1 MEEIKE
7 FYNLLEQNINQI
19 ANSDI
24 KIILGDFNAKVGKE
38 NIYKPSTGNESLRME
53 TNNNGIK
60 MIQLAISKAFNVRSA
75 TFPHKDIHKET
86 WYLADGRIGNQRD
99 HVLISKRFRSAIR
112 DIRALRGPATGSDNN
127 LLKINFRVKLRGKI
141 EKKYN
146 EKRKIVNIFQ
156 NSKWKQEYAIELN
169 NRFEILENMED

>member
-1 MEEIKE
+1 MC
-7 FYNLLEQNINQI
+7 
-19 ANSDI
+19 
-24 KIILGDFNAKVGKE
+24 
-38 NIYKPSTGNESLRME
+38 
-53 TNNNGIK
+53 
-60 MIQLAISKAFNVRSA
+60 SA
-75 TFPHKDIHKET
+75 R
-86 WYLADGRIGNQRD
+86 GRR
-99 HVLISKRFRSAIR
+99 RIR
-112 DIRALRGPATGSDNN
+112 DIRALRGPATSSDNN